1 MVCTQHTGAHG
12 AALARCTS
20 WCSAAHI
27 SCDSHAQTPYL
38 GSIPEQDR
46 AVLTA
51 KTACPNLDA
60 LANAGVQ
67 GTSPKT
73 PHCCIAQNRRCMLP
87 ANLPALH
94 GCAMPAGVLAV
105 STYCCANLV
114 SDLQP

>member
-27 SCDSHAQTPYL
+27 SCDSHAQTPHL

-51 KTACPNLDA
+51 KTACPNLDV
-60 LANAGVQ
+60 LANAGEGDVAENAPLAAISCPCPLAY
-67 GTSPKT
+67 GGGLWWRGKGA
-73 PHCCIAQNRRCMLP
+73 C
-87 ANLPALH
+87 ALR
-94 GCAMPAGVLAV
+94 AGP
-105 STYCCANLV
+105 C
-114 SDLQP
+114 